1 MRRLDIKEDRGVRGL
16 DMSSAV
22 RKFMNDMRERV
33 LDRLVETALDVLHH
47 DRVDGSE
54 VDKYE
59 RAQLRQKFTA
69 ALKDNG
75 Y

>member
-1 MRRLDIKEDRGVRGL
+1 MRTGL

-22 RKFMNDMRERV
+22 RRYMNDMRERV
-33 LDRLVETALDVLHH
+33 LDRLVVAALDVLHH
-47 DRVDGSE
+47 DRTDGDD
-54 VDKYE
+54 VDKHE
-59 RAQLRQKFTA
+59 RAQLREKFTA